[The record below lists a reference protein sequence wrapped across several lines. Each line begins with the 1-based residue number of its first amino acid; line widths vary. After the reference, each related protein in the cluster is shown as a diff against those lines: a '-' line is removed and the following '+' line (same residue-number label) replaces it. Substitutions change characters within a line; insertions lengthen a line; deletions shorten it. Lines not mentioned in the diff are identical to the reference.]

1 MVQDSTSSQLESPLE
16 AGKRR
21 RLGVAV
27 YWGLGVN
34 RRKPTVP
41 TNSHRR
47 RISYIRRRKV
57 NGSACFSRFQ
67 HAQSSYLVL
76 APWASVPKVYRHRF
90 FFIRIRALVFL
101 LTLCE
106 KGHARRVRR
115 TQPGIFDAS
124 IGEAVETRVRTG
136 QGVAGKSRQL
146 SSRIEVSTVS
156 Y

>member
-1 MVQDSTSSQLESPLE
+1 MVQESTSSQLESPLE
-16 AGKRR
+16 SGK

-41 TNSHRR
+41 TKSHRR
-47 RISYIRRRKV
+47 RISYHIRRRKV
-57 NGSACFSRFQ
+57 TGSACFSRFP
-67 HAQSSYLVL
+67 HAQSSYFVL

-136 QGVAGKSRQL
+136 QELAGKSPQL